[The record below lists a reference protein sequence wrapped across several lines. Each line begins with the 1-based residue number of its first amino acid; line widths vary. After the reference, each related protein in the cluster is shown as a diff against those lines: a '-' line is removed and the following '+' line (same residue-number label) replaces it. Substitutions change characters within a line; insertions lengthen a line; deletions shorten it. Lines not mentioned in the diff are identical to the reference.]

1 MIARLLFRRLL
12 MINLSKILTCI
23 IEWEHERNASGK
35 SVEEEISFWNIVI
48 PV

>member
-12 MINLSKILTCI
+12 MINLGRILTCI
-23 IEWEHERNASGK
+23 IEWERNASGK
-35 SVEEEISFWNIVI
+35 SVEKEEISFWNIVI

>member
-12 MINLSKILTCI
+12 MINLSRILTCI
-23 IEWEHERNASGK
+23 IEWERNASGK